1 VNISAPFIRRPIAT
15 SLMAAALVV
24 VGAICYVLLPVSALP
39 QVEYPTLQ
47 VSAQFPGSS
56 PTTMASNIATPLE
69 RQMSLIPGLTQL
81 TSTSTLGT
89 TQIVLQFELGKN
101 LDAAQQDVQSA
112 INAAGGQLPSGLPNP
127 PTIRK
132 VNPSEVSAFVLALS
146 SEVLPFGEV
155 SNYADTVLAQ
165 KVSRLPGVGQV
176 QIAGALK
183 PAIRIRIDPR
193 RAAALG
199 LNLDSIRSAIAL
211 ATANAPKGQLLGRD
225 TTMTVY
231 ANDQVLDVA
240 TWNDLIVG
248 YKAGAA
254 IRIKDIGEASLSAE
268 NLLSG
273 AWAQPKPG
281 LDYNNIHTGPIIGL
295 LISKEPGANIIKM
308 VEGIKA
314 AMPALRANVP
324 PGLDINV
331 LADRTLTIRASV
343 QDVQITLLITVVL
356 VVGVIFLFL
365 RDWKATAIA
374 SAVIPTSILATAAIM
389 LPARF
394 SLDNLS
400 LMALTVAVGFVV
412 DDAIVMVEVIWRR
425 IERGQTALEAAMMGA
440 KEIAPTILTISLS
453 LIAAFTPLMFMG
465 GVVGKMMQE
474 FALVLA
480 SAVVVSV
487 ILSLTLTPMLCAR
500 FLKRPAPARGRFMR
514 GLETGFHRI
523 ETGYARALD
532 RVLKHRPLTLA
543 VFASTLIVTGVL
555 YSTSKTG
562 FFPQQDTGFLQ
573 GAMQTAPGTAFDRV
587 VAKARQ
593 AVRIIAE
600 DPDVSEAHYVFT
612 GDPTTPAL
620 QVVLKQRNQGRR
632 ATATDVLNR
641 LRPKLGGI
649 VGTTTALQAVQ
660 DITIGGRTGS
670 SQFQYTVTDGDT
682 DELNQWAPRMLA
694 AMQALPELKDVTTDQ
709 KAGAPSATLEINRN
723 AANRF
728 GISATDIDAA
738 LYNQIGNRQVA
749 QYFTQ
754 LNNYRVIME
763 APLDMQLGPD
773 LFGSIFINSPRTG
786 KPVPLSALVQV
797 DTTQVKAQAVAHQDQ
812 FPAATISFNL
822 TPGVALG
829 AATQAVE
836 RAREQLGAPPT
847 LTGAFQGT
855 AQAFQASL
863 KDEPVLI
870 LAALLSVYVILG
882 VLYESYVHPLTILS
896 TLPSAGLGA
905 LLALRI
911 AGRDLDVIGI
921 IAIILLIGIV
931 KKNGI
936 MIVDVALR
944 LQRES
949 GLGPL
954 EAVRRASN
962 ERLRPILMTTACA
975 MLGGLPM
982 ILTEGT
988 GSEFRQPL
996 GWAIVGGLLVSQVMT
1011 LFTTPVIYLYL
1022 DRFHGWTSGRKRTRM
1037 ESLGEAKAA
1046 E

>member
-1 VNISAPFIRRPIAT
+1 LNISAPFIRRPIAT
-15 SLMAAALVV
+15 SLMAAALIV

-47 VSAQFPGSS
+47 VSANFPGSA

-69 RQMSLIPGLTQL
+69 RQMSLIPGLTQI
-81 TSTSTLGT
+81 TSTSTTGA

-101 LDAAQQDVQSA
+101 LDAAAQDVQSA

-146 SEVLPFGEV
+146 STTLPFNEV

-176 QIAGALK
+176 QVAGALK
-183 PAIRIRIDPR
+183 PAMRIRIDPR

-199 LNLDSIRSAIAL
+199 LNLDSIRTAIVA

-225 TTMTVY
+225 LTMTVY
-231 ANDQVLDVA
+231 ANDQILDAAV
-240 TWNDLIVG
+240 WNDLIVG
-248 YKAGAA
+248 YKNGAP
-254 IRIKDIGEASLSAE
+254 IRVKDIGSAALSAE
-268 NLLSG
+268 NLLTG
-273 AWAQPKPG
+273 AYSVPSAGSHFDTLK
-281 LDYNNIHTGPIIGL
+281 TGPIVGL
-295 LISKEPGANIIKM
+295 LITKEPGANIIRT
-308 VEGIKA
+308 VETIKK
-314 AMPALRANVP
+314 ALPYLRTTVP
-324 PGLDINV
+324 PGVDVNV

-343 QDVQITLLITVVL
+343 EDVQITLLITVFL
-356 VVGVIFLFL
+356 VIGVIFLFV
-365 RDWKATAIA
+365 RDWTATAIA
-374 SAVIPTSILATAAIM
+374 SAIIPVSILATAAVM
-389 LPARF
+389 LPAGF
-394 SLDNLS
+394 GLDNLS

-425 IERGQTALEAAMMGA
+425 IERGQAALEAAMMGS

-453 LIAAFTPLMFMG
+453 LVAAFTPLMFMG

-474 FALVLA
+474 FALTLAAAVL
-480 SAVVVSV
+480 VSV
-487 ILSLTLTPMLCAR
+487 ALSLTLTPMLCAR
-500 FLKRPAPARGRFMR
+500 FLKRPEPARGRFLHA
-514 GLETGFHRI
+514 LETGFHRL

-532 RVLKHRPLTLA
+532 KVLANMPLTMA
-543 VFASTLIVTGVL
+543 VFAATLVMTGVL
-555 YSTSKTG
+555 FATSKTG

-573 GAMQTAPGTAFDRV
+573 GVMNTAQGTSF
-587 VAKARQ
+587 AKVDAKVRQ
-593 AVRIIAE
+593 AVAIIAA
-600 DPDVSEAHYVFT
+600 DPDMEEAHSVFT
-612 GDPTTPAL
+612 GDPTAPVL
-620 QVVLKQRNQGRR
+620 QAVLRPRSSGRK

-641 LRPKLGGI
+641 LRPKLAQV
-649 VGTTTALQAVQ
+649 VGTTIALQAVQ
-660 DITIGGRTGS
+660 DITIGGRAGAA
-670 SQFQYTVTDGDT
+670 QFQYTLADGDA
-682 DELNQWAPRMLA
+682 DELNAWAPRLLSA
-694 AMQALPELKDVTTDQ
+694 LQALPELKDVTSDQ
-709 KAGAPSATLEINRN
+709 KSQAPSATLEINRD
-723 AANRF
+723 AASRF

-738 LYNQIGNRQVA
+738 IYNQIGSRQVA

-763 APLDMQLGPD
+763 APPEMQLGPE
-773 LFGSIFINSPRTG
+773 LFSAIYITSPRTG
-786 KPVPLSALVQV
+786 RPVPLSSLVTV
-797 DTTQVKAQAVAHQDQ
+797 DTSKVRPQAIAHQDQ
-812 FPAATISFNL
+812 FPATTISFNL
-822 TPGVALG
+822 APGISLG

-836 RAREQLGAPPT
+836 KARDELGAPAT
-847 LTGAFQGT
+847 LTGSFQGT

-863 KDEPVLI
+863 KDEPILI

-944 LQRES
+944 LQRVS
-949 GLGPL
+949 GLGPV

-982 ILTEGT
+982 ILTSGT

-1011 LFTTPVIYLYL
+1011 LFTTPVVYIYL
-1022 DRFHGWTSGRKRTRM
+1022 DRLHAWSTRRKRRVDPR
-1037 ESLGEAKAA
+1037 EEASAA
-1046 E
+1046 